1 MTTSAADVSHRSEVA
16 RRLVVVGYSV
26 VVARGMQFFRPDD
39 SVIFVDEP
47 ASALRRN
54 AAAVLAGMPCCNRLV
69 EWPYLREDAADEFFL
84 RDVLGE
90 LPSAILPGGE
100 QATLFA
106 ARLAERY
113 GLPNAGL
120 GAAELMRNKARL
132 RRVTAAAG
140 IPNPVS
146 RRASGPA
153 DVVEM
158 LNELD
163 GPVIVKPVALAGAAG
178 VSKVH
183 SVDEAEAAFRF
194 AVAGD
199 GGDQPADA
207 PTAGQVLVEQYVAG
221 PEFSVEMLV
230 ENCRPVFANV
240 TAKQL
245 FDGPRP
251 VERGHVLPYDADP
264 QIAASLTE
272 LTGGVVSATGF
283 RSGFIHCEWI
293 VSQDGPVLVECAGR
307 LPGDGVTA
315 LLGIA
320 WGVDLVELY
329 ADIMQGQLDQSRLP
343 KQPVGCSAVAFAC
356 ATPGTVVSI
365 SGVEAASEVDGVYMV
380 MPLVEVGDQIHE
392 LRSSADRVVLA
403 IAGGADLAEASARA
417 ETAVG
422 MVAVTTSDGA
432 AEFASS
438 SA

>member
-1 MTTSAADVSHRSEVA
+1 MATSAADASHRPDAV
-16 RRLVVVGYSV
+16 RRLVVVGYNTIM
-26 VVARGMQFFRPDD
+26 ARSMQFFRPDD

-47 ASALRRN
+47 AAALRRN

-69 EWPYLREDAADEFFL
+69 EWNYLREDAADEFFL

-100 QATLFA
+100 HATLFA

-120 GAAELMRNKARL
+120 GAAALMHDKARL
-132 RRVTAAAG
+132 RRVTAAG
-140 IPNPVS
+140 GVPNPLS

-153 DVVEM
+153 DVID
-158 LNELD
+158 LLSELA
-163 GPVIVKPVALAGAAG
+163 GAVIVKPTALQGAAG
-178 VSKVH
+178 VSRVH
-183 SVDEAEAAFRF
+183 SADEAEAAFRF

-199 GGDQPADA
+199 GGEQPPDA

-230 ENCRPVFANV
+230 ENGRPVFANV

-245 FDGPRP
+245 FDGLRP

-264 QIAASLTE
+264 QIATSLTE
-272 LTGGVVSATGF
+272 LTGRVVSATGF

-293 VSQDGPVLVECAGR
+293 VDHDRPMLVECAGR
-307 LPGDGVTA
+307 VPGDGIMA

-320 WGVDLVELY
+320 WGDNLVALY
-329 ADIMQGQLDQSRLP
+329 ADLMEGQLDHSRLP
-343 KQPVGCSAVAFAC
+343 KQPICRAAVAFAC

-365 SGVEAASEVDGVYMV
+365 SGVEAASESDGAILV
-380 MPLVEVGDQIHE
+380 MPLVQVGDQVHE
-392 LRSSADRVVLA
+392 LRSSMDRVAMA
-403 IAGGADLAEASARA
+403 IAAGIDLAEATARA
-417 ETAVG
+417 DAAVG
-422 MVAVTTSDGA
+422 LVTVTTSPDGPA
-432 AEFASS
+432 VDSG
-438 SA
+438 